1 MFVKELMVA
10 LIVALLVAILL
21 VMVPAVVMP
30 GGHVDGEEKEEGAG
44 EQAEPVDPLLVL
56 HTQGHGTL
64 LPLYTLALCTL
75 DQFACLGLNSSW
87 IYITLKV
94 RHQVNAVH
102 DKCSI
107 SPGSVSES

>member
-1 MFVKELMVA
+1 MFVKELKFT

-56 HTQGHGTL
+56 HVQGHGNL
-64 LPLYTLALCTL
+64 LPLYTLASCTL

-94 RHQVNAVH
+94 RHQVNALY
-102 DKCSI
+102 DNFCI
-107 SPGSVSES
+107 F